1 MHIAQWLRWHTTST
15 VKMRAVHIVQNMHFF
30 MLQEKT
36 LKLFKDAEGLPEGWK
51 VASVSCELW
60 RKDYTH

>member
-1 MHIAQWLRWHTTST
+1 MASMAFYWYCEDVSSVYCIKHA
-15 VKMRAVHIVQNMHFF
+15 FF
-30 MLQEKT
+30 MSQEKT
-36 LKLFKDAEGLPEGWK
+36 LKLFENAEGLPEGWK